1 MAVGRGSME
10 RAAKAAGG
18 DTAKK
23 AGDKAQAPVRRL
35 TISEIVGE
43 PSYVEPPR
51 TARPPVNKPVSGG
64 GGVKPSPVNKA
75 EPAVRPSEAEK
86 PSPVNRAEPAVRPSE
101 AEKPSPVS
109 KAEPAVRPPVAEKP
123 LPVNKAEPVN
133 VPEAAAA
140 PKTVNKT
147 EPVVKPSAAE
157 KAAAEKPVQA
167 AKQEPETRPSPA
179 AGKASAVLEKEAEGE
194 IVYQKSSG
202 MLERAAEPNERFG
215 LGDAMPVYYF

>member
-43 PSYVEPPR
+43 PGYVEPPR

-75 EPAVRPSEAEK
+75 EPAA
-86 PSPVNRAEPAVRPSE
+86 
-101 AEKPSPVS
+101 
-109 KAEPAVRPPVAEKP
+109 RPPVAEKP
-123 LPVNKAEPVN
+123 SPVRKA
-133 VPEAAAA
+133 
-140 PKTVNKT
+140 
-147 EPVVKPSAAE
+147 EPVVKPSAVE

-167 AKQEPETRPSPA
+167 VKQEPETRPSPA
-179 AGKASAVLEKEAEGE
+179 AGKTPAVLEKEAEGE

>member
-43 PSYVEPPR
+43 PGYVEPPR

-75 EPAVRPSEAEK
+75 EPVA
-86 PSPVNRAEPAVRPSE
+86 
-101 AEKPSPVS
+101 
-109 KAEPAVRPPVAEKP
+109 RPPVAEKP
-123 LPVNKAEPVN
+123 
-133 VPEAAAA
+133 
-140 PKTVNKT
+140 
-147 EPVVKPSAAE
+147 
-157 KAAAEKPVQA
+157 VQA
-167 AKQEPETRPSPA
+167 VKQGPETRPSPA
-179 AGKASAVLEKEAEGE
+179 AGKTPAVLEKEAEGE

>member
-43 PSYVEPPR
+43 PGYVEPPR

-75 EPAVRPSEAEK
+75 EPVAEK
-86 PSPVNRAEPAVRPSE
+86 PSPVR
-101 AEKPSPVS
+101 
-109 KAEPAVRPPVAEKP
+109 KA
-123 LPVNKAEPVN
+123 
-133 VPEAAAA
+133 
-140 PKTVNKT
+140 
-147 EPVVKPSAAE
+147 EPVVKPSAVE

-167 AKQEPETRPSPA
+167 VKQGPETRPSPA
-179 AGKASAVLEKEAEGE
+179 AGKTPAVLEKEAEGE

>member
-1 MAVGRGSME
+1 ME

-43 PSYVEPPR
+43 LGYVEPPR

-75 EPAVRPSEAEK
+75 EPAA
-86 PSPVNRAEPAVRPSE
+86 
-101 AEKPSPVS
+101 
-109 KAEPAVRPPVAEKP
+109 RPPVAEKP
-123 LPVNKAEPVN
+123 SPVRKA
-133 VPEAAAA
+133 
-140 PKTVNKT
+140 
-147 EPVVKPSAAE
+147 EPVVKPSAVE

-167 AKQEPETRPSPA
+167 VKQGPETRPSPA
-179 AGKASAVLEKEAEGE
+179 AGKTPAVLEKEAEGE

>member
-10 RAAKAAGG
+10 RAANAAGG

-43 PSYVEPPR
+43 PGYVEPPR

-75 EPAVRPSEAEK
+75 EPAA
-86 PSPVNRAEPAVRPSE
+86 
-101 AEKPSPVS
+101 
-109 KAEPAVRPPVAEKP
+109 RPPVAEKP
-123 LPVNKAEPVN
+123 SPVRKA
-133 VPEAAAA
+133 
-140 PKTVNKT
+140 
-147 EPVVKPSAAE
+147 EPVVKPSAVE

-167 AKQEPETRPSPA
+167 VKQGPETRPSPA
-179 AGKASAVLEKEAEGE
+179 AGKTPAVLEKEAEGE

>member
-43 PSYVEPPR
+43 PGYVEPPR

-75 EPAVRPSEAEK
+75 EPAA
-86 PSPVNRAEPAVRPSE
+86 
-101 AEKPSPVS
+101 
-109 KAEPAVRPPVAEKP
+109 RPPVAEKP
-123 LPVNKAEPVN
+123 SPVRKA
-133 VPEAAAA
+133 
-140 PKTVNKT
+140 
-147 EPVVKPSAAE
+147 EPVVKPSAVE

-167 AKQEPETRPSPA
+167 VKQEPETRPSPA
-179 AGKASAVLEKEAEGE
+179 SGKTPTVLEKEAEGE

>member
-64 GGVKPSPVNKA
+64 GGVKPSPVNKT
-75 EPAVRPSEAEK
+75 EPVVRP
-86 PSPVNRAEPAVRPSE
+86 PE

-123 LPVNKAEPVN
+123 LPVSKAEPAVRPSVAEKPSPVNKAESVN

-147 EPVVKPSAAE
+147 EPVVKPSAVE

-167 AKQEPETRPSPA
+167 VKQEPETRPSPA
-179 AGKASAVLEKEAEGE
+179 AGKAPAVLKKEAEGE

>member
-43 PSYVEPPR
+43 PGYVEPPR

-75 EPAVRPSEAEK
+75 EPAA
-86 PSPVNRAEPAVRPSE
+86 
-101 AEKPSPVS
+101 
-109 KAEPAVRPPVAEKP
+109 RPPVAEKP
-123 LPVNKAEPVN
+123 SPVRKA
-133 VPEAAAA
+133 
-140 PKTVNKT
+140 
-147 EPVVKPSAAE
+147 EPVVKPAAVE

-167 AKQEPETRPSPA
+167 VKQEPETRPSPA
-179 AGKASAVLEKEAEGE
+179 SGKTPTVLEKEAEGE

>member
-43 PSYVEPPR
+43 LGYVEPPR

-75 EPAVRPSEAEK
+75 EPAA
-86 PSPVNRAEPAVRPSE
+86 
-101 AEKPSPVS
+101 
-109 KAEPAVRPPVAEKP
+109 RPPVAEKP
-123 LPVNKAEPVN
+123 SPVRKA
-133 VPEAAAA
+133 
-140 PKTVNKT
+140 
-147 EPVVKPSAAE
+147 EPVVKPSEVE

-179 AGKASAVLEKEAEGE
+179 AGKTPAVLEKEAEGE

>member
-43 PSYVEPPR
+43 PGYVEPPR

-75 EPAVRPSEAEK
+75 EPAVRPPEAEK
-86 PSPVNRAEPAVRPSE
+86 PSPVR
-101 AEKPSPVS
+101 
-109 KAEPAVRPPVAEKP
+109 KAE
-123 LPVNKAEPVN
+123 L
-133 VPEAAAA
+133 
-140 PKTVNKT
+140 
-147 EPVVKPSAAE
+147 VVKPSAVE

-167 AKQEPETRPSPA
+167 VKQEPETRPSPA
-179 AGKASAVLEKEAEGE
+179 SGKTPTVLEKEAEGE

>member
-43 PSYVEPPR
+43 PGYVEPPR

-75 EPAVRPSEAEK
+75 EPAA
-86 PSPVNRAEPAVRPSE
+86 
-101 AEKPSPVS
+101 
-109 KAEPAVRPPVAEKP
+109 RPPVAEKP
-123 LPVNKAEPVN
+123 SPVRKA
-133 VPEAAAA
+133 
-140 PKTVNKT
+140 
-147 EPVVKPSAAE
+147 EPVVKPSAVE
-157 KAAAEKPVQA
+157 KAATEKPVQA
-167 AKQEPETRPSPA
+167 VKQEPETRPSPA
-179 AGKASAVLEKEAEGE
+179 AGKAPAVLEKEAEGE

>member
-75 EPAVRPSEAEK
+75 ELAVRPSEAEK
-86 PSPVNRAEPAVRPSE
+86 PLPVRKAESAVKPPV
-101 AEKPSPVS
+101 AEKPSPVN
-109 KAEPAVRPPVAEKP
+109 KTEPAT
-123 LPVNKAEPVN
+123 
-133 VPEAAAA
+133 A

-147 EPVVKPSAAE
+147 EPVVKPSAVE

-167 AKQEPETRPSPA
+167 AKHEPETRPSTA
-179 AGKASAVLEKEAEGE
+179 AGKTPAVLEKEAEGE

>member
-43 PSYVEPPR
+43 PGYVEPPR

-75 EPAVRPSEAEK
+75 EPAA
-86 PSPVNRAEPAVRPSE
+86 
-101 AEKPSPVS
+101 
-109 KAEPAVRPPVAEKP
+109 RPPVAEKP
-123 LPVNKAEPVN
+123 SPVRKA
-133 VPEAAAA
+133 
-140 PKTVNKT
+140 
-147 EPVVKPSAAE
+147 EPVVKPSAVE
-157 KAAAEKPVQA
+157 KAAAEKPVQTV
-167 AKQEPETRPSPA
+167 KQGPETRPSPA
-179 AGKASAVLEKEAEGE
+179 AGKAPAVLEKEAEGE

>member
-43 PSYVEPPR
+43 PGYVEPPR

-75 EPAVRPSEAEK
+75 EPAA
-86 PSPVNRAEPAVRPSE
+86 
-101 AEKPSPVS
+101 
-109 KAEPAVRPPVAEKP
+109 RPPVAEKP
-123 LPVNKAEPVN
+123 SPVRKA
-133 VPEAAAA
+133 
-140 PKTVNKT
+140 
-147 EPVVKPSAAE
+147 EPVVKPSAVE

-167 AKQEPETRPSPA
+167 VKQEPETRPSPA
-179 AGKASAVLEKEAEGE
+179 AGKAPAVLEKEAEGE

>member
-43 PSYVEPPR
+43 PGYVEPPR

-64 GGVKPSPVNKA
+64 GVKPSPVNKA
-75 EPAVRPSEAEK
+75 EPAARPPAAET
-86 PSPVNRAEPAVRPSE
+86 PSPVR
-101 AEKPSPVS
+101 
-109 KAEPAVRPPVAEKP
+109 KA
-123 LPVNKAEPVN
+123 
-133 VPEAAAA
+133 
-140 PKTVNKT
+140 
-147 EPVVKPSAAE
+147 EPVVKPSAVE
-157 KAAAEKPVQA
+157 KAATEKPVQA
-167 AKQEPETRPSPA
+167 VKQEPETRPSPA
-179 AGKASAVLEKEAEGE
+179 AGKAPAVLEKEAEGE

>member
-43 PSYVEPPR
+43 PGYVEPPR

-86 PSPVNRAEPAVRPSE
+86 PLPVR
-101 AEKPSPVS
+101 
-109 KAEPAVRPPVAEKP
+109 KAEPM
-123 LPVNKAEPVN
+123 N

-147 EPVVKPSAAE
+147 EPVVKPAAVE

-167 AKQEPETRPSPA
+167 VKQGPETRPSPA
-179 AGKASAVLEKEAEGE
+179 AGKTPAVLEKEAEGE

>member
-1 MAVGRGSME
+1 ME

-43 PSYVEPPR
+43 PGYVEPPR

-75 EPAVRPSEAEK
+75 EPAVRPPEAEK
-86 PSPVNRAEPAVRPSE
+86 PSPVR
-101 AEKPSPVS
+101 
-109 KAEPAVRPPVAEKP
+109 KAE
-123 LPVNKAEPVN
+123 L
-133 VPEAAAA
+133 
-140 PKTVNKT
+140 
-147 EPVVKPSAAE
+147 VVKPSAVE

-167 AKQEPETRPSPA
+167 VKQEPETRPSPA
-179 AGKASAVLEKEAEGE
+179 SGKTPTVLEKEAEGE

>member
-43 PSYVEPPR
+43 LGYVEPPR

-64 GGVKPSPVNKA
+64 GGVKPSPANKA
-75 EPAVRPSEAEK
+75 EPAA
-86 PSPVNRAEPAVRPSE
+86 
-101 AEKPSPVS
+101 
-109 KAEPAVRPPVAEKP
+109 RPPVAEKP
-123 LPVNKAEPVN
+123 SPVRKA
-133 VPEAAAA
+133 
-140 PKTVNKT
+140 
-147 EPVVKPSAAE
+147 EPVVKPSAVE

-167 AKQEPETRPSPA
+167 VKQGPETRPSPA
-179 AGKASAVLEKEAEGE
+179 AGKTPAVLEKEAEGE

>member
-75 EPAVRPSEAEK
+75 EPAA
-86 PSPVNRAEPAVRPSE
+86 
-101 AEKPSPVS
+101 
-109 KAEPAVRPPVAEKP
+109 RPPVAEKP
-123 LPVNKAEPVN
+123 SPVRKA
-133 VPEAAAA
+133 
-140 PKTVNKT
+140 
-147 EPVVKPSAAE
+147 EPVVKPSAVE
-157 KAAAEKPVQA
+157 KAATEKPVQA
-167 AKQEPETRPSPA
+167 VKQEPETRPSPA
-179 AGKASAVLEKEAEGE
+179 AGKTPAVLEKEAEGE

>member
-43 PSYVEPPR
+43 PGYVEPPR

-75 EPAVRPSEAEK
+75 EPAA
-86 PSPVNRAEPAVRPSE
+86 
-101 AEKPSPVS
+101 
-109 KAEPAVRPPVAEKP
+109 RPPVAEKP
-123 LPVNKAEPVN
+123 SPVRKA
-133 VPEAAAA
+133 
-140 PKTVNKT
+140 
-147 EPVVKPSAAE
+147 EPVVKPSAVE

-167 AKQEPETRPSPA
+167 VKQGPETRPSPA
-179 AGKASAVLEKEAEGE
+179 AGKTPAVLEKEAEGE

>member
-43 PSYVEPPR
+43 PGYVEPPR

-75 EPAVRPSEAEK
+75 EPAA
-86 PSPVNRAEPAVRPSE
+86 
-101 AEKPSPVS
+101 
-109 KAEPAVRPPVAEKP
+109 RPPVAEKP
-123 LPVNKAEPVN
+123 SPVRKA
-133 VPEAAAA
+133 
-140 PKTVNKT
+140 
-147 EPVVKPSAAE
+147 EPVVKPSAVE

-179 AGKASAVLEKEAEGE
+179 AGKTPAVLEKEAEGE

>member
-1 MAVGRGSME
+1 ME

-43 PSYVEPPR
+43 PGYVEPPR

-75 EPAVRPSEAEK
+75 EPAVRPSVE
-86 PSPVNRAEPAVRPSE
+86 
-101 AEKPSPVS
+101 EKPSPVS

-147 EPVVKPSAAE
+147 EPVVKPSVVE

-167 AKQEPETRPSPA
+167 VKQEPETRPSPA
-179 AGKASAVLEKEAEGE
+179 AGKTPAVLEKE
-194 IVYQKSSG
+194 S
-202 MLERAAEPNERFG
+202 AAEHRQ
-215 LGDAMPVYYF
+215 

>member
-43 PSYVEPPR
+43 PGYVEPPR

-86 PSPVNRAEPAVRPSE
+86 PVQ
-101 AEKPSPVS
+101 
-109 KAEPAVRPPVAEKP
+109 
-123 LPVNKAEPVN
+123 
-133 VPEAAAA
+133 
-140 PKTVNKT
+140 TV
-147 EPVVKPSAAE
+147 
-157 KAAAEKPVQA
+157 
-167 AKQEPETRPSPA
+167 KQGPETRPSPA
-179 AGKASAVLEKEAEGE
+179 AGKTPAVLEKEAEGE

>member
-43 PSYVEPPR
+43 PGYVEPPR

-75 EPAVRPSEAEK
+75 EPAVRPPVAEK
-86 PSPVNRAEPAVRPSE
+86 PSPVR
-101 AEKPSPVS
+101 
-109 KAEPAVRPPVAEKP
+109 KA
-123 LPVNKAEPVN
+123 
-133 VPEAAAA
+133 
-140 PKTVNKT
+140 
-147 EPVVKPSAAE
+147 EPVVKPSAVE
-157 KAAAEKPVQA
+157 KAVAEKPVQA
-167 AKQEPETRPSPA
+167 VKQGPETRPSPA
-179 AGKASAVLEKEAEGE
+179 AGKTPAVLEKEAEGE

>member
-43 PSYVEPPR
+43 PGYVEPPR

-75 EPAVRPSEAEK
+75 EPAARLPVAEK
-86 PSPVNRAEPAVRPSE
+86 PSPVR
-101 AEKPSPVS
+101 
-109 KAEPAVRPPVAEKP
+109 KA
-123 LPVNKAEPVN
+123 
-133 VPEAAAA
+133 
-140 PKTVNKT
+140 
-147 EPVVKPSAAE
+147 EPVVKPSAVE

-167 AKQEPETRPSPA
+167 VKQGPETRPSPA
-179 AGKASAVLEKEAEGE
+179 AGKTPAVLEKEAEGE

>member
-43 PSYVEPPR
+43 PGYVEPPR

-86 PSPVNRAEPAVRPSE
+86 PSPVR
-101 AEKPSPVS
+101 
-109 KAEPAVRPPVAEKP
+109 KA
-123 LPVNKAEPVN
+123 
-133 VPEAAAA
+133 
-140 PKTVNKT
+140 
-147 EPVVKPSAAE
+147 EPVVKPSAVE

-167 AKQEPETRPSPA
+167 VKQGPETRPSPA
-179 AGKASAVLEKEAEGE
+179 AGKTPAVLEKEAEGE

>member
-1 MAVGRGSME
+1 MGAGRVKACDGIQKINEKRGRVQKACRGGIAMAVGRGSME

-43 PSYVEPPR
+43 PGYVEPPR

-75 EPAVRPSEAEK
+75 EPAA
-86 PSPVNRAEPAVRPSE
+86 
-101 AEKPSPVS
+101 
-109 KAEPAVRPPVAEKP
+109 RPPVAEKP
-123 LPVNKAEPVN
+123 SPVRKA
-133 VPEAAAA
+133 
-140 PKTVNKT
+140 
-147 EPVVKPSAAE
+147 EPVVKPSAVE

-167 AKQEPETRPSPA
+167 VKQGPETRPSPA
-179 AGKASAVLEKEAEGE
+179 AGKTPAVLEKEAEGE

>member
-1 MAVGRGSME
+1 MAVGKGSME

-75 EPAVRPSEAEK
+75 EPAVRPSVAEK
-86 PSPVNRAEPAVRPSE
+86 PSPVN
-101 AEKPSPVS
+101 KT
-109 KAEPAVRPPVAEKP
+109 EPAVRPPVAEKP
-123 LPVNKAEPVN
+123 LPVSKAEQVN
-133 VPEAAAA
+133 VPEAATA
-140 PKTVNKT
+140 PKMVNKT
-147 EPVVKPSAAE
+147 EPVVKPSAVE

-167 AKQEPETRPSPA
+167 AKQEPETRPSSA
-179 AGKASAVLEKEAEGE
+179 AGKTPAVLEKEAEGE

>member
-43 PSYVEPPR
+43 PGYVEPPR

-75 EPAVRPSEAEK
+75 EPAARP
-86 PSPVNRAEPAVRPSE
+86 PV

>member
-64 GGVKPSPVNKA
+64 GGVKPSPV
-75 EPAVRPSEAEK
+75 
-86 PSPVNRAEPAVRPSE
+86 
-101 AEKPSPVS
+101 S

-123 LPVNKAEPVN
+123 STVNKTEPAVRPPEAEKPLPVRKAEPASRTSVEEKPSPVN

-147 EPVVKPSAAE
+147 EPVVKPSEVE

-179 AGKASAVLEKEAEGE
+179 AGKAPAVLEKEAEGE

>member
-43 PSYVEPPR
+43 LGYVEPPR

-75 EPAVRPSEAEK
+75 EPAA
-86 PSPVNRAEPAVRPSE
+86 
-101 AEKPSPVS
+101 
-109 KAEPAVRPPVAEKP
+109 RPPVAEKP
-123 LPVNKAEPVN
+123 SPVRKA
-133 VPEAAAA
+133 
-140 PKTVNKT
+140 
-147 EPVVKPSAAE
+147 EPVVKPSAVE

-179 AGKASAVLEKEAEGE
+179 AGKTPAVLEKEAEGE
-194 IVYQKSSG
+194 MVSQKSSG
-202 MLERAAEPNERFG
+202 MLEGAAEPNASFG
-215 LGDAMPVYYF
+215 LGDARPG

>member
-43 PSYVEPPR
+43 PGYVEPPR

-64 GGVKPSPVNKA
+64 GGVKPSPVRKA
-75 EPAVRPSEAEK
+75 EPM
-86 PSPVNRAEPAVRPSE
+86 
-101 AEKPSPVS
+101 
-109 KAEPAVRPPVAEKP
+109 
-123 LPVNKAEPVN
+123 N

-147 EPVVKPSAAE
+147 EPVVKPSAVE
-157 KAAAEKPVQA
+157 KAATEKPVQA
-167 AKQEPETRPSPA
+167 VKQEPETRPSPA
-179 AGKASAVLEKEAEGE
+179 AGKTPTVLEKEAEGE

>member
-43 PSYVEPPR
+43 PGYVEPPR

-75 EPAVRPSEAEK
+75 EPAVRPPEAEK
-86 PSPVNRAEPAVRPSE
+86 PSPVR
-101 AEKPSPVS
+101 
-109 KAEPAVRPPVAEKP
+109 KA
-123 LPVNKAEPVN
+123 
-133 VPEAAAA
+133 
-140 PKTVNKT
+140 
-147 EPVVKPSAAE
+147 EPVVKPSAVE
-157 KAAAEKPVQA
+157 KAATEKPVQA
-167 AKQEPETRPSPA
+167 VKQEPETRPSPA
-179 AGKASAVLEKEAEGE
+179 AGKTPAVLEKEAEGE